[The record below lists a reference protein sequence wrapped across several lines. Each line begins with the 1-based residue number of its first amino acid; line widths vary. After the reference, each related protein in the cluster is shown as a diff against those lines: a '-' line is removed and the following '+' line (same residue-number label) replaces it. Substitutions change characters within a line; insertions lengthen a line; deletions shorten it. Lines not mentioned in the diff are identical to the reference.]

1 MSQPIHRDYLIN
13 AKFVA
18 ALTVISVLF
27 FALAFMVMGL
37 GILSIGIP
45 PTLEEFMRILAF
57 ILLSILYV
65 AFWLNL
71 SILFSVRFRQ
81 AATSALSAI
90 AAWVFFSVFYG
101 MIVNVIARVK
111 QPGAMSGPGKQRSE
125 EHKSEIKSLQRIS
138 YAVFSLKKKKK

>member
-1 MSQPIHRDYLIN
+1 
-13 AKFVA
+13 
-18 ALTVISVLF
+18 
-27 FALAFMVMGL
+27 
-37 GILSIGIP
+37 
-45 PTLEEFMRILAF
+45 MRILAF

-101 MIVNVIARVK
+101 MIVNVIARVT
-111 QPGAMSGPGKQRSE
+111 QPGAMSGPGKQLAHQKFTMILQDLSPSQLFSDATLDR
-125 EHKSEIKSLQRIS
+125 KSTRLNSS
-138 YAVFSLKKKKK
+138 H